1 MTRGPVVEHTAHVP
15 AAEPLSVLFDLYL
28 ADSAAGSLLGPV
40 MAPSGMTATQYA
52 EYSLLRTSGPMS
64 VSQFASAAHVPLTTA
79 SDTLRAMESR
89 GHAARTRD
97 PHDGRAWL
105 VSLTAD
111 GRAAHTRARKHFASA
126 SARVREILGD
136 DEPVV
141 RRALQRLAAACTEAS
156 SSP

>member
-1 MTRGPVVEHTAHVP
+1 MTADVLQTARV
-15 AAEPLSVLFDLYL
+15 ATADPLSVLFDLYL
-28 ADSAAGSLLGPV
+28 ADAAAGTLLAPV

-52 EYSLLRTSGPMS
+52 EYSLLRTQGPMS
-64 VSQFASAAHVPLTTA
+64 VSQFAAAAHVPLTTA
-79 SDTLRAMESR
+79 SDTLRALESR

-111 GRAAHTRARKHFASA
+111 GRAAHTRARKHFRAA

-136 DEPVV
+136 DEPAV
-141 RRALQRLAAACTEAS
+141 RRALQQLAAACTEAATT
-156 SSP
+156 